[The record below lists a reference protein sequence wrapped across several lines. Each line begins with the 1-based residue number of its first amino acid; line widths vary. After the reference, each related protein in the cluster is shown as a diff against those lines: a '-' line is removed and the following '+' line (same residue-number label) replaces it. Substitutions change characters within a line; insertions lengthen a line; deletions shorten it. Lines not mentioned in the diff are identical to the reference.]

1 MQEQSRA
8 ATIRLG
14 PQENTVCEGE
24 VVEAV
29 DSRIRYISAPVQDEL
44 GRVTEAL
51 QKLASQ
57 AGSTEGTLLQHALAV
72 GGKKLRPALTLLAA
86 QFSPHEHQT
95 PVVMATAVELLHI
108 ASLIHDDTVD
118 NSAIRRGR
126 ATVSNLWG
134 NKVAVLLGDYVFA
147 TSATYVCDT
156 GNIRVIRRF
165 SEAIMELAKGE
176 LSEQFSTHDWNQTIA
191 GYEERIYNKSASLF
205 CTASECG
212 AVLSG
217 APEPLCQALKSYGYH
232 LGMAFQIMDDVL
244 DFLGT
249 EAELGK
255 PVGNDLLQGTLT
267 LPALLF
273 AQQYPND
280 PLVQRL
286 KQGGR
291 DAADLQQVVE
301 MIRGS
306 SVVDEAVAVA
316 HRYRDQA
323 LQAIGEVEA
332 NRARQSLEE
341 LADYVT
347 SRRA

>member
-1 MQEQSRA
+1 M
-8 ATIRLG
+8 I
-14 PQENTVCEGE
+14 
-24 VVEAV
+24 EAV
-29 DSRIRYISAPVQDEL
+29 DSRIRHICEPVQDGL
-44 GRVTEAL
+44 DQVAAAL
-51 QKLASQ
+51 QSLASK
-57 AGSTEGTLLQHALAV
+57 ASPAETTLLQHALAG
-72 GGKKLRPALTLLAA
+72 GGKKLRPALTLLSASFHPYQGNA
-86 QFSPHEHQT
+86 

-126 ATVSNLWG
+126 ATVSNMWG
-134 NKVAVLLGDYVFA
+134 GKVAVLLGDYVFA

-165 SEAIMELAKGE
+165 SEAIMELARGE
-176 LSEQFSTHDWNQTIA
+176 LSEHFSAHDWDQTIA
-191 GYEERIYNKSASLF
+191 HYEQRTYNKSASLF

-217 APEPLCQALKSYGYH
+217 AAEAMCQALKSYGYQI
-232 LGMAFQIMDDVL
+232 GMAFQIMDDVL

-249 EAELGK
+249 EAEMGK

-267 LPALLF
+267 MPALLF
-273 AQQYPND
+273 AQRFSED

-286 KQGGR
+286 KSGTAEP
-291 DAADLQQVVE
+291 DDLRQVVE
-301 MIRGS
+301 MVRQS
-306 SVVDEAVAVA
+306 SVIDETTAIA

-323 LQAIGEVEA
+323 LDTLRGLEA
-332 NRARQSLEE
+332 NRARSSLEE

-347 SRRA
+347 SRRV

>member
-1 MQEQSRA
+1 M
-8 ATIRLG
+8 
-14 PQENTVCEGE
+14 
-24 VVEAV
+24 VEAV
-29 DSRIRYISAPVQDEL
+29 DGRIQYIHEPVHGEL
-44 GRVTEAL
+44 DQVWATL
-51 QKLASQ
+51 QQLASD
-57 AGSTEGTLLQHALAV
+57 APSMERTLLRHALAAE
-72 GGKKLRPALTLLAA
+72 GKKLRPSLTLLAA
-86 QFSPHEHQT
+86 QFHPHQHDR

-126 ATVSNLWG
+126 ATTGSLWG
-134 NKVAVLLGDYVFA
+134 NKVAVLLGDYLFA

-165 SEAIMELAKGE
+165 SEAIIELARGE
-176 LSEQFSTHDWNQTIA
+176 MSEQFSTHNWNQSIA
-191 GYEERIYNKSASLF
+191 GYEERTYNKSASLF
-205 CTASECG
+205 SMASECG

-217 APEPLCQALKSYGYH
+217 APESLCQTLKAYGYH

-267 LPALLF
+267 LPTLLF
-273 AQQYPND
+273 VQRYPASAV
-280 PLVQRL
+280 VQRL

-291 DAADLQQVVE
+291 DPLDLQQVVE
-301 MIRGS
+301 MVRNS
-306 SVVDEAVAVA
+306 PAVEEAVGVA

-323 LQAIGEVEA
+323 LQAMRDVEP
-332 NRARQSLEE
+332 NRARRSLEE
-341 LADYVT
+341 LAAYVT
-347 SRRA
+347 SRRG